1 MANSKNNNPVLFD
14 LYEQEIRITEP
25 RMVYD
30 GCIDMAGLPDSYIG
44 VTVTDENNNTL
55 VEIIDGKAPSEGEFK
70 VDYKHGWLY
79 VDPKAYY
86 KQKLTLDFYS
96 RGIELTPASRIY
108 TIDQNGCVDINKT
121 LQTYIDEVNG
131 HCKFDI
137 ADKFENLESGDSFN
151 VMFGKLG
158 KWYEI
163 YNSEIEN
170 LDDTKAD
177 KVTDDGFVAG
187 GATKYAESAVTIGS
201 NAKTDMF
208 GVAIGRIASASVSD
222 VAIGDGAQASG
233 EEGVALG
240 TNARATERK
249 SIQLGAGTNSN
260 ERILQAYDYQVTA
273 FDGATDTYWL
283 NDVGKLSGLNT
294 TNKDTVVEGINSIV
308 NNTTLIKNSTNGFAG
323 GYNATS
329 DGGGAVGNGAES
341 QHGFA
346 GGYNA
351 VSDGGGAVG
360 SSAKSGNGFS
370 GGAEAQVGK
379 DENDVYID
387 AIQLGAGTNSN
398 EKTLQVYDYQVTAYD
413 SENNTKY
420 LKDVGDLS
428 GLNTTNKDTIV
439 EGINSIVNN
448 TTLIKNSNGG
458 FAAGQDAVSEYDG
471 AAIGSEAHT
480 YDGGAVG
487 EHANSGSGGAIGSD
501 SNTNS
506 GGSIGYNTKSTG
518 GGAIGEEAIAGD
530 GFSGGNSAQVTKN
543 SDGNYIDAIQLGTGT
558 NSNEKTLQ
566 VYDYQV
572 TAYDSEN
579 NTKYLKDV
587 GDLSG
592 LNTVN
597 KSDIVS
603 SINELNS
610 KAVSSFNAVMS
621 SPISITEPFSIN
633 SSGDWLVGYTIPS
646 ITISNEIFG
655 TFILPT
661 TYLEP
666 ALIYNDGNK
675 YCYAQYKFN
684 VDNPSGTLSETEIS
698 VDILYKNVKGNT
710 NSYIEIEDGNI
721 IASINIYL
729 GEVQISRQTNN
740 NNEYDYFGSASVNT
754 ESKLS
759 LLCVTQI
766 STLSTRLSSLEKR
779 IALLEQKLATAVST
793 DALIQGDDTIIFD
806 NGDSVI

>member
-79 VDPKAYY
+79 VDPKTYY
-86 KQKLTLDFYS
+86 QQKLTLDFYS

-108 TIDQNGCVDINKT
+108 TIDQNGCVDLNKT

-137 ADKFENLESGDSFN
+137 SDKFENLESGDSFN
-151 VMFGKLG
+151 VMFGKLA
-158 KWYEI
+158 KWYEV
-163 YNSEIEN
+163 YNSEIE
-170 LDDTKAD
+170 KII
-177 KVTDDGFVAG
+177 
-187 GATKYAESAVTIGS
+187 S
-201 NAKTDMF
+201 
-208 GVAIGRIASASVSD
+208 
-222 VAIGDGAQASG
+222 
-233 EEGVALG
+233 
-240 TNARATERK
+240 
-249 SIQLGAGTNSN
+249 
-260 ERILQAYDYQVTA
+260 
-273 FDGATDTYWL
+273 
-283 NDVGKLSGLNT
+283 
-294 TNKDTVVEGINSIV
+294 
-308 NNTTLIKNSTNGFAG
+308 NTTLIKNEESGFAAGDVAGTGGGSATGNRASSSDGGAAGSVAITGNGGAVGNEAKSKYGFAG
-323 GYNATS
+323 GYGAESTNGSATGEEAKS
-329 DGGGAVGNGAES
+329 NDGGAAGYGAITEDGGSVGSHAVSQNGGAVGSEATTMNGGAVGS
-341 QHGFA
+341 NAKSGYGFA
-346 GGYNA
+346 GGSNA
-351 VSDGGGAVG
+351 QTGDGGAAGEEAKSSCGFAGGAAAETYDGGAVG

>member
-14 LYEQEIRITEP
+14 LYEQEIHITEP

-44 VTVTDENNNTL
+44 VTVTDENNNRL
-55 VEIIDGKAPSEGEFK
+55 VEITDGKAPSEGEFK

-151 VMFGKLG
+151 VMFGKLA

-163 YNSEIEN
+163 YNSEIEKIISN
-170 LDDTKAD
+170 TTLIKNEDSGFAAGDMAGTGGGSA
-177 KVTDDGFVAG
+177 TGNRASSSDGGAAGSGATTGNGGAVGSEAKSKYGFAG
-187 GATKYAESAVTIGS
+187 GYGAESTNGSATGEEAKSNDGGAAGYGATTEDGGSVGSHAVSQNGGAVGSEATTMNGGAVGS
-201 NAKTDMF
+201 NAKSGYGFAGGSNAQT
-208 GVAIGRIASASVSD
+208 
-222 VAIGDGAQASG
+222 GDGGAAG
-233 EEGVALG
+233 EEAKSSCGFAGGAVAETYDG
-240 TNARATERK
+240 GAVGSSAK
-249 SIQLGAGTNSN
+249 SGNGFSGGAEAQVGKDENDVYIDAIQLGAGTNSN
-260 ERILQAYDYQVTA
+260 ERTLQAYDYQVTA

-308 NNTTLIKNSTNGFAG
+308 NNTTLIKNS
-323 GYNATS
+323 
-329 DGGGAVGNGAES
+329 
-341 QHGFA
+341 
-346 GGYNA
+346 
-351 VSDGGGAVG
+351 
-360 SSAKSGNGFS
+360 
-370 GGAEAQVGK
+370 
-379 DENDVYID
+379 
-387 AIQLGAGTNSN
+387 
-398 EKTLQVYDYQVTAYD
+398 
-413 SENNTKY
+413 
-420 LKDVGDLS
+420 
-428 GLNTTNKDTIV
+428 
-439 EGINSIVNN
+439 
-448 TTLIKNSNGG
+448 NGG
-458 FAAGQDAVSEYDG
+458 FAAGQDAASEYDG

-530 GFSGGNSAQVTKN
+530 GFSGGNSAQVGKDT
-543 SDGNYIDAIQLGTGT
+543 DGVYIDAIQLGTGT
-558 NSNEKTLQ
+558 NSNDKTLQ

-610 KAVSSFNAVMS
+610 KAVYSFNAVMS

-666 ALIYNDGNK
+666 AHGYNYGSK
-675 YCYAQYKFN
+675 YCYAQYTFN

-729 GEVQISRQTNN
+729 GEVHISRQMNN

>member
-360 SSAKSGNGFS
+360 K
-370 GGAEAQVGK
+370 GAE
-379 DENDVYID
+379 
-387 AIQLGAGTNSN
+387 
-398 EKTLQVYDYQVTAYD
+398 
-413 SENNTKY
+413 SEY
-420 LKDVGDLS
+420 
-428 GLNTTNKDTIV
+428 
-439 EGINSIVNN
+439 
-448 TTLIKNSNGG
+448 G
-458 FAAGQDAVSEYDG
+458 FAGGYEAVSD
-471 AAIGSEAHT
+471 
-480 YDGGAVG
+480 
-487 EHANSGSGGAIGSD
+487 
-501 SNTNS
+501 
-506 GGSIGYNTKSTG
+506 G
-518 GGAIGEEAIAGD
+518 GGAAGINAKSGD
-530 GFSGGNSAQVTKN
+530 GFSGGMSAQVSQDT
-543 SDGNYIDAIQLGTGT
+543 DGAYIDAIQLGTGT